1 MNAEFMRKMLE
12 AKRLEME
19 ALAALV
25 TPEARQAA
33 AGVVRACADAALG
46 VLETSGPS
54 AAPEQQRERGVR
66 PIVIE

>member
-1 MNAEFMRKMLE
+1 MNAEFMHKMLE

-19 ALAALV
+19 ALAANV
-25 TPEARQAA
+25 PPEARQAA
-33 AGVVRACADAALG
+33 AGAVRACADAALG
-46 VLETSGPS
+46 VLETSGSS